1 MHIEFTLPLKLILT
15 KNLKILVFTYTIDF
29 YSQIY
34 CSICYK
40 SHIATHVYKRGQT
53 LHYNMIL

>member
-1 MHIEFTLPLKLILT
+1 MHIELILPLKLILT
-15 KNLKILVFTYTIDF
+15 KKLKFLVFTYTIDF
-29 YSQIY
+29 YCQIY

-40 SHIATHVYKRGQT
+40 SHIATHVYKREQT